1 MQDSPP
7 ISAGSL
13 SRTPLTV
20 RFAEQGQ
27 ASDCARRLV
36 GLAGVPV
43 QVDGDLWEV
52 GIDGEKTQNV
62 VVRVLDA
69 VRQALDG
76 ETTAFALV
84 SLDGRE
90 YRLYGE

>member
-7 ISAGSL
+7 TSAGSL
-13 SRTPLTV
+13 SRMPLTV

-27 ASDCARRLV
+27 ASACARRLV

-43 QVDGDLWEV
+43 LVDGDLWEV
-52 GIDGEKTQNV
+52 GIDGEKTQSV

-69 VRQALDG
+69 VRQTLDG